1 LKIDSLVAA
10 RRVAFIALLLPI
22 LASAAG
28 SARSE
33 VARVLKAK
41 PDDVHGAQLFSQ
53 CVSCHGADGGG
64 KTDGSTPRIAGQ
76 HYRVIAKQIVD
87 FHYGKRWDFR
97 MEGMADR
104 QYIKGAQDIADVAA
118 YVSKLARN
126 GRRGIGSGEF
136 VVEGSRIF
144 AQQCESCHGRD
155 AEGNAERGVPRLA
168 GQHYSYLVRQMH
180 NAVDGRRPALP
191 ALHSQRIEPL
201 DDEQVRAVS
210 DFLARIGWQES
221 NAATAESHPAP

>member
-1 LKIDSLVAA
+1 MKILL
-10 RRVAFIALLLPI
+10 RRAAFIALLLPI
-22 LASAAG
+22 LALAEG
-28 SARSE
+28 SVRSE
-33 VARVLKAK
+33 YARVLKAK
-41 PDDVHGAQLFSQ
+41 PDEVHGAQLFSQ

-64 KTDGSTPRIAGQ
+64 EADGSTPRIAGQ

-191 ALHSQRIEPL
+191 ALHSQRIDPL

-221 NAATAESHPAP
+221 TATTAP

>member
-1 LKIDSLVAA
+1 MKILL
-10 RRVAFIALLLPI
+10 RRVGFTALLLPI

-33 VARVLKAK
+33 YARVLKAN
-41 PDDVHGAQLFSQ
+41 PDEVHGAQLFGQ
-53 CVSCHGADGGG
+53 CISCHGADGGG
-64 KTDGSTPRIAGQ
+64 ETNGSTPRIAGQ

-87 FHYGKRWDFR
+87 FRYGKRWDFR

-104 QYIKGAQDIADVAA
+104 HYIKGAQDIADVAA
-118 YVSKLARN
+118 YVSKLARH
-126 GRRGIGSGEF
+126 GKRGIGSGEF
-136 VVEGSRIF
+136 VVEGGRIF
-144 AQQCESCHGRD
+144 AQQCESCHGRE

-201 DDEQVRAVS
+201 NYEQVRAVS
-210 DFLARIGWQES
+210 DFLARVGWQES
-221 NAATAESHPAP
+221 PTSAATPGPQPAP

>member
-1 LKIDSLVAA
+1 MKILL
-10 RRVAFIALLLPI
+10 RRAAFIALLLPI
-22 LASAAG
+22 LALAEG
-28 SARSE
+28 SVRSE
-33 VARVLKAK
+33 YARVLKAK

-118 YVSKLARN
+118 YVSKLARHGN
-126 GRRGIGSGEF
+126 RGIGIGEF

-180 NAVDGRRPALP
+180 DAVDGRRPALP
-191 ALHSQRIEPL
+191 ALHSQRIDPL

>member
-1 LKIDSLVAA
+1 MKILL
-10 RRVAFIALLLPI
+10 RRAAFIALLLPI
-22 LASAAG
+22 LALAEG
-28 SARSE
+28 SVRSE
-33 VARVLKAK
+33 YARVLKAK
-41 PDDVHGAQLFSQ
+41 PDEVHGAQLFSQ

-64 KTDGSTPRIAGQ
+64 EADGSTPRIAGQ

-118 YVSKLARN
+118 YVSKLARHGN
-126 GRRGIGSGEF
+126 RGIGSGEF

-180 NAVDGRRPALP
+180 DAVDGRRPALP